1 MHGLPWP
8 SLFVQ
13 LNVSKGMAGVPH
25 SSFLAL
31 SATAATLGLFPVA
44 GVALL
49 LCADR
54 LMDSMR
60 VVVHLLDNCVAP
72 FVVARWE
79 GQLDHARCAQSSPA
93 KRNSNP
99 RPQSRLWSRLSP
111 RRSHRTRQPTP
122 SPDHGLQK
130 VSVVGASLRVDL
142 EA

>member
-1 MHGLPWP
+1 MRDVLVARQRCDRCCWGPAVDEGGFVIVHGLPWP

-13 LNVSKGMAGVPH
+13 LNVSKGMAGIPH

-79 GQLDHARCAQSSPA
+79 GQLDHAQMRAVFAGQAEQQPA
-93 KRNSNP
+93 P
-99 RPQSRLWSRLSP
+99 AV
-111 RRSHRTRQPTP
+111 TT
-122 SPDHGLQK
+122 
-130 VSVVGASLRVDL
+130 VVA
-142 EA
+142 AFATA